1 MTAGIY
7 GFGAAVVCLAAAI
20 VLLWRARARRRAAE
34 AVLAAILDHVN
45 QGIMMIDA
53 NRRVAVCN
61 RRGLEM
67 LDIPA
72 GLMASRPLF
81 DDVLRYQW
89 DHGEFGPDGAGVEA
103 AVRQFVLSG
112 GLSAEV
118 HCYERRRPNGAALE
132 ISSIPLPDGG
142 TVRTYVDVTA
152 VRERKAALQAALH
165 ERDKAE
171 AALHERD
178 ADLERQV
185 ADRTRPLAASE
196 SRHRDVAEVAS
207 DWFWETDAALRLT
220 FVSKRFGETSG
231 IPWAQV
237 FGRTLADLPALGFD
251 PAGMEELRAIIHA
264 RGEFQDVIHRVVLA
278 HGEPSTAGTVRFW
291 RLSGKPFHDA
301 ATGAFAGY
309 RGTGTD
315 VTVAMGRE
323 AALNAT
329 LQRAEAAEQ
338 EARQARARLVD
349 AIEAIPEGFVLHDA
363 DDRLVLGN
371 ARYAQI
377 YGLGPDLMAPG
388 VRFEDVLRAT
398 AGLGYHLL
406 DGMSADAW
414 IAARLA
420 RHRANDGGRSEQR
433 LANGRWLQVEE
444 RRTSDGGTVGIRVD
458 VTEAR
463 QREAAERDREKLAA
477 LGQLAGG
484 VAHEINNLLQPAITL
499 PELVRDRLPQDATE
513 SRDDLDCV
521 IEAARKIREIVRNI
535 LLYARKEE
543 PRLAPLDLVAELRAS
558 IGFVRDLMPPSIV
571 VCDMGFEAMRGC
583 DVAANKTQLT
593 QVLTNLLV
601 NAAQAMKGTGTIT
614 VSTAVTDPT
623 EEAAAELAIEAGRA
637 YVAVSVADTGC
648 GMDQATQ
655 ARVFEPFFTTKPVG
669 QGTGLGLSVAYGIL
683 RSWHGAIA
691 VRSAPG
697 EGTTFTLYIPL
708 TKPVPR
714 EQERA

>member
-1 MTAGIY
+1 
-7 GFGAAVVCLAAAI
+7 
-20 VLLWRARARRRAAE
+20 
-34 AVLAAILDHVN
+34 
-45 QGIMMIDA
+45 
-53 NRRVAVCN
+53 
-61 RRGLEM
+61 
-67 LDIPA
+67 
-72 GLMASRPLF
+72 
-81 DDVLRYQW
+81 
-89 DHGEFGPDGAGVEA
+89 
-103 AVRQFVLSG
+103 
-112 GLSAEV
+112 
-118 HCYERRRPNGAALE
+118 
-132 ISSIPLPDGG
+132 
-142 TVRTYVDVTA
+142 
-152 VRERKAALQAALH
+152 
-165 ERDKAE
+165 
-171 AALHERD
+171 
-178 ADLERQV
+178 
-185 ADRTRPLAASE
+185 
-196 SRHRDVAEVAS
+196 
-207 DWFWETDAALRLT
+207 
-220 FVSKRFGETSG
+220 
-231 IPWAQV
+231 
-237 FGRTLADLPALGFD
+237 
-251 PAGMEELRAIIHA
+251 
-264 RGEFQDVIHRVVLA
+264 
-278 HGEPSTAGTVRFW
+278 
-291 RLSGKPFHDA
+291 
-301 ATGAFAGY
+301 
-309 RGTGTD
+309 
-315 VTVAMGRE
+315 
-323 AALNAT
+323 
-329 LQRAEAAEQ
+329 
-338 EARQARARLVD
+338 
-349 AIEAIPEGFVLHDA
+349 
-363 DDRLVLGN
+363 
-371 ARYAQI
+371 
-377 YGLGPDLMAPG
+377 
-388 VRFEDVLRAT
+388 
-398 AGLGYHLL
+398 
-406 DGMSADAW
+406 
-414 IAARLA
+414 
-420 RHRANDGGRSEQR
+420 
-433 LANGRWLQVEE
+433 
-444 RRTSDGGTVGIRVD
+444 